1 MTLLSV
7 PNTSKKRRRFP
18 AEFKAKIVEACL
30 QTDVSVA
37 KIALKHGINTNLV
50 HKWIRT
56 AQQQDAAPMAPAFL
70 PVVLPAHSGT
80 PVVPAT
86 DTIRIELPR
95 AGGTVIV
102 NWPIAQADRCLPWL
116 QALLA

>member
-1 MTLLSV
+1 MTLISV
-7 PNTSKKRRRFP
+7 SKTTDKRRRFSP
-18 AEFKAKIVEACL
+18 EFKAKIVEACL
-30 QTDVSVA
+30 QSDVSVA

-56 AQQQDAAPMAPAFL
+56 ARQRDAAPMAPAFL
-70 PVVLPAHSGT
+70 PVVLPAQPNT
-80 PVVPAT
+80 PKVPTT
-86 DTIRIELPR
+86 DIIRIELPR

-102 NWPIAQADRCLPWL
+102 NWPVAQADCCLPWL

>member
-1 MTLLSV
+1 MTLISV
-7 PNTSKKRRRFP
+7 SKTTEKRRRFP
-18 AEFKAKIVEACL
+18 PEFKAKIVEACL

-50 HKWIRT
+50 HKWIST
-56 AQQQDAAPMAPAFL
+56 ARQQKAVPMAPAFL
-70 PVVLPAHSGT
+70 PVVLPAQSST
-80 PVVPAT
+80 IAVPAT
-86 DTIRIELPR
+86 DMIRIELPR

-102 NWPIAQADRCLPWL
+102 NWPVAQADRCLPWL